1 LTKLVAI
8 GAGDRGAEGRG
19 RTALVTGASSGI
31 GLALTTLLAAKGFN
45 VVPVARRAERLQT
58 IAENLSA
65 EWQVEVD
72 PVMQNLPA
80 VPGSHRPRR
89 TVEHRTEVVPLA

>member
-1 LTKLVAI
+1 MTKLVAI

-45 VVPVARRAERLQT
+45 VVPVAPAGPNVYRLSPRT
-58 IAENLSA
+58 SA
-65 EWQVEVD
+65 PNGKWRLI
-72 PVMQNLPA
+72 P
-80 VPGSHRPRR
+80 
-89 TVEHRTEVVPLA
+89 